1 MAEGTLELSF
11 AVKWLLEQLIA
22 VLKAGFDAEQDSLA
36 GRVNIIGLVLAAIV
50 ALASSV
56 TPWFE
61 AVVRL
66 FQEDYTA
73 SVNVLEVLALF
84 AVFVL
89 ACVIL
94 LGLFESNKR

>member
-1 MAEGTLELSF
+1 MAEGTLEPSF
-11 AVKWLLEQLIA
+11 PVKWLLEQLIG
-22 VLKAGFDAEQDSLA
+22 VLKVGFDAERDSLA

-66 FQEDYTA
+66 FQKNYTA

-84 AVFVL
+84 SVFVL
-89 ACVIL
+89 LCVIL
-94 LGLFESNKR
+94 LGLFESKRR